1 MLGDCLTCWA
11 TAQQPCQ
18 DHGMA
23 TRRIGAEDSATRAR
37 LLDVAQDLMLREG
50 YASVTSR
57 RVAREA
63 GLTPAIVHYY
73 FRTMDDLFVAVFRR
87 GAEHNLRRHEEALAS
102 DPLRVLWALAGD
114 ADATTMAM
122 EFAAL
127 ANHRKVI
134 RAELTGYAERF
145 RALQVDAVRSALPD
159 DTVDP
164 EAVVVGLMAVSQFLA
179 MESTMGVTRGHAE
192 VAALVDRFLHRLVR
206 D

>member
-1 MLGDCLTCWA
+1 
-11 TAQQPCQ
+11 
-18 DHGMA
+18 MA

-37 LLDVAQDLMLREG
+37 LLDVAQQLMLDEG
-50 YASVTSR
+50 YAAVTSR

-87 GAEHNLRRHEEALAS
+87 GAEHNLALHAEALRQ

-114 ADATTMAM
+114 PTATTLSM

-134 RAELTGYAERF
+134 RAELAAYAEQF
-145 RALQVDAVRSALPD
+145 RALQVEAVRTASLPD
-159 DTVDP
+159 GVDP
-164 EAVVVGLMAVSQFLA
+164 EAAVVALMAISQFLA
-179 MESTMGVTRGHAE
+179 METSLGLTRGHDQ
-192 VAALVDRFLHRLVR
+192 VRALVEHHLQEG
-206 D
+206 

>member
-1 MLGDCLTCWA
+1 MLSDRSA
-11 TAQQPCQ
+11 TWQ
-18 DHGMA
+18 DRGMA

-37 LLDVAQDLMLREG
+37 LLDVAQQLLLDEG
-50 YASVTSR
+50 YAAVTSR

-87 GAEHNLRRHEEALAS
+87 GAERNLARHTEALRS

-114 ADATTMAM
+114 ATATTLSM

-134 RAELTGYAERF
+134 RSELADYAERF
-145 RALQVDAVRSALPD
+145 RALQVDAVRSVLADDDPD
-159 DTVDP
+159 A

-179 MESTMGVTRGHAE
+179 MESTMGFTRGHDE
-192 VAALVDRFLHRLVR
+192 VRALVERFVERLAE
-206 D
+206 